1 MLPKYRNFILIFTLL
16 LVFSRI
22 SYGDDSSQTTL
33 LNVSYDPTGEFYQEY
48 NQAFAKYWKAKTGQD
63 ITIHQSHGGSGK
75 QARAVIE
82 GLEADVVTLAL
93 AYDIDAISQKAGL
106 LPAKWQNRL
115 PHNSSP
121 YTSTIVFLVR
131 KGNPKGIKD
140 WDDLIKPDVSIV
152 TPNPKTGGASR
163 WNFLAAWGYAYKK
176 YGTEDAARDFVTKFY
191 KNVCVLDSGSRGSTT
206 SFAQRG
212 LGDVLVTWENE
223 AYLAAEEFPN
233 DHFEI
238 VAPSLSILA
247 EPTVAW
253 VDKVTQKHGTTVLAM
268 AYLEYLYSS
277 AGQDIIAKYH
287 FRPTST
293 KALRKYAG
301 QFASMEMFT
310 IEDIFGGWKKAQ
322 ATYFADGGVF
332 DQLYANH

>member
-1 MLPKYRNFILIFTLL
+1 MLLKLRTAPLFFLIGLL
-16 LVFSRI
+16 LTSH
-22 SYGDDSSQTTL
+22 SLADNETGTTL

-48 NQAFAKYWKAKTGQD
+48 DQAFAKYWKAKTGQD
-63 ITIHQSHGGSGK
+63 VTFLQSHGGSGK

-93 AYDIDAISQKAGL
+93 SYDIDAISQKAGL
-106 LPAKWQNRL
+106 LPTKWQNRL
-115 PHNSSP
+115 PHNSTP

-131 KGNPKGIKD
+131 KGNPKNIKD
-140 WDDLIKPDVSIV
+140 WKDLIKPGVSIV
-152 TPNPKTGGASR
+152 TANPKTGGAAR

-176 YGTEDAARDFVTKFY
+176 TGSEEEARNFVTQFY

-223 AYLAAEEFPN
+223 AYLAAQEFP
-233 DHFEI
+233 DEHFEVI
-238 VAPSLSILA
+238 APSLSILA
-247 EPTVAW
+247 EPSVAW
-253 VDKVTQKHGTTVLAM
+253 VDKVTEKHGTTALAQ
-268 AYLEYLYSS
+268 AYLQYLYSHE
-277 AGQDIIAKYH
+277 GQDLIAKYH

-293 KALRKYAG
+293 TALRKYADK
-301 QFASMEMFT
+301 FPSLEMFT
-310 IEDIFGGWKKAQ
+310 IDDFFGGWKKAQ

-332 DQLYANH
+332 DQIYANH

>member
-1 MLPKYRNFILIFTLL
+1 MQLKLRTVPLLFSLCLL
-16 LVFSRI
+16 LTSP
-22 SYGDDSSQTTL
+22 SLADSSTGTTL

-63 ITIHQSHGGSGK
+63 MTLLQSHGGSGK

-93 AYDIDAISQKAGL
+93 SYDIDAISQKAGL
-106 LPAKWQNRL
+106 LPANWEDRL
-115 PHNSSP
+115 PHHSSP

-140 WDDLIKPDVSIV
+140 WEDLIKPGISIV
-152 TPNPKTGGASR
+152 SANPKTGGAAR
-163 WNFLAAWGYAYKK
+163 WNFLAAWGYAFKK
-176 YGTEDAARDFVTKFY
+176 YGTEEAARNFVTQFY

-206 SFAQRG
+206 TFAQRG

-223 AYLAAEEFPN
+223 AFLAAQEFPEQ
-233 DHFEI
+233 HFEVI
-238 VAPSLSILA
+238 APSLSIRA
-247 EPTVAW
+247 EPSVAW
-253 VDKVTQKHGTTVLAM
+253 VDKVTEKHGTTALAQ
-268 AYLEYLYSS
+268 AYLHYLYSPE
-277 AGQDIIAKYH
+277 GQDLIAKYH
-287 FRPTST
+287 FRPSNTS
-293 KALRKYAG
+293 ALRKYAG
-301 QFASMEMFT
+301 EFPSMEMFT
-310 IEDIFGGWKKAQ
+310 IDDFFGGWKKAQ

>member
-1 MLPKYRNFILIFTLL
+1 LKYRINL
-16 LVFSRI
+16 LVFSLFLVF
-22 SYGDDSSQTTL
+22 SAAALADDSTQNTL

-48 NQAFAKYWKAKTGQD
+48 NQAFAKYWKAKTGQ
-63 ITIHQSHGGSGK
+63 TVTLLQSHGGSGK

-106 LPAKWQNRL
+106 LPANWQSRL
-115 PHNSSP
+115 PHDSSP
-121 YTSTIVFLVR
+121 YTSTILFLVR

-140 WDDLIKPDVSIV
+140 WEDLVKPGVSIV
-152 TPNPKTGGASR
+152 TPNPKTGGAAR

-176 YGTEDAARDFVTKFY
+176 YGTEEAARDFVTRFY

-223 AYLAAEEFPN
+223 AYLAAQEFP
-233 DHFEI
+233 DDQFE
-238 VAPSLSILA
+238 VVTPSLSILA
-247 EPTVAW
+247 EPSVAW
-253 VDKVTQKHGTTVLAM
+253 IDKVAEKHGTTALAQ
-268 AYLEYLYSS
+268 AYLHYLYSPE
-277 AGQDIIAKYH
+277 GQELIVKYH
-287 FRPTST
+287 FRPTNT
-293 KALRKYAG
+293 RALRKYAG
-301 QFASMEMFT
+301 KFPSLEMFT
-310 IEDIFGGWKKAQ
+310 IDDFFGGWKKAQ

-332 DQLYANH
+332 DQIYANH

>member
-1 MLPKYRNFILIFTLL
+1 MPLKLRTVLLFFFIGFLL
-16 LVFSRI
+16 A
-22 SYGDDSSQTTL
+22 SSSLADNSAGTTL

-48 NQAFAKYWKAKTGQD
+48 NQAFAKYWKAKTGQ
-63 ITIHQSHGGSGK
+63 TVTLLQSHGGSGK

-93 AYDIDAISQKAGL
+93 SYDIDAISQKAGL
-106 LPAKWQNRL
+106 LPAKWQSRL
-115 PHNSSP
+115 PHDSSP
-121 YTSTIVFLVR
+121 YTSTILFLVR

-140 WDDLIKPDVSIV
+140 WEDLIKPGVSIV
-152 TPNPKTGGASR
+152 SPNPKTGGAAR

-176 YGTEDAARDFVTKFY
+176 SGSEADARDFVTKFY

-223 AYLAAEEFPN
+223 AYLATQEFPN
-233 DHFEI
+233 DQLEVI
-238 VAPSLSILA
+238 TPSLSILA
-247 EPTVAW
+247 EPSVAW
-253 VDKVTQKHGTTVLAM
+253 VDKVTEKHGTTALAQ
-268 AYLEYLYSS
+268 AYLNYLYSHE
-277 AGQDIIAKYH
+277 GQDLIAKYH

-293 KALRKYAG
+293 KALRKYASK
-301 QFASMEMFT
+301 FPSLEMFT
-310 IEDIFGGWKKAQ
+310 IDDFFGGWKKAQ

-332 DQLYANH
+332 DQIYANH